1 MIDDRSEYERPSP
14 KAWYPT
20 DSSHESSSDTEEISG
35 LAGNHI
41 SLIKKKKLDLNYFL
55 NKKQNEILKI
65 FNFKISE
72 INGKIRKNE
81 MKEKIDSEDKENEGI
96 LYNIFL
102 NMFSI

>member
-20 DSSHESSSDTEEISG
+20 DSSHELSSENDEISG
-35 LAGNHI
+35 LTGNHT

-65 FNFKISE
+65 FDLKISE
-72 INGKIRKNE
+72 INDKIRKIE
-81 MKEKIDSEDKENEGI
+81 MKRKIEDNDDDKENEGKFQC
-96 LYNIFL
+96 L
-102 NMFSI
+102 